1 METSLGRAPYWAAG
15 GNRLPRSSRGPTA
28 KLIGISQEDDDQ
40 RLRWA
45 LTDRMAAIGRL
56 AAGVGYEINDP
67 ATLMLANTEL
77 AGEHLEALGSVF
89 RAVEAIVRARG
100 DDEVG
105 KALRW
110 VLDQHRVEERLA
122 GMKQMIGD
130 IMRGA
135 ERLGST
141 VRDLRALS
149 WMDRDELEPLDV
161 DRVVD
166 TACALAYHE
175 VRPRARLVKQ
185 LGRPPLI
192 AANRALLCQALIDLI
207 SHAARAIP
215 EGNASEHRVTVS
227 TRYPGDRIVI
237 TVQYDG
243 PAIVAD
249 EGKAT
254 TDPFAGASGDSPG
267 TGYGLSI
274 AAEVVR
280 KHSGTLDVR
289 REGDGACIEV
299 VLPDRPLE
307 EMSEALVR
315 ESGPHPAA
323 ERRCR
328 VLVVDDEPLV
338 RSAIARILKR
348 DHDVYGA
355 SDGAEALEII
365 ARDEDFDLVICDLT
379 MPVMDGI
386 EFFQRLQRSG
396 SELAERTVFATGGP
410 YSGRAKDFV
419 RANRAL
425 VLDKPFSRDQLRGL
439 VRAVGAQRRVV
450 VEATDPALD

>member
-1 METSLGRAPYWAAG
+1 
-15 GNRLPRSSRGPTA
+15 
-28 KLIGISQEDDDQ
+28 
-40 RLRWA
+40 
-45 LTDRMAAIGRL
+45 MAAIGRL
-56 AAGVGYEINDP
+56 AAGIGYEINDP

-77 AGEHLEALGSVF
+77 AGEHLEALSAVL

-110 VLDQHRVEERLA
+110 VFDQHRVDERLA
-122 GMKQMIGD
+122 GMKQMLDD

-149 WMDRDELEPLDV
+149 WMDREEVEPLDV

-166 TACALAYHE
+166 AACALAHHE
-175 VRPRARLVKQ
+175 VRARAHLVKQ

-192 AANRALLCQALIDLI
+192 AANRAQLCQALIDVI
-207 SHAARAIP
+207 SHVARSVP
-215 EGNASEHRVTVS
+215 EGNASERRITVS

-237 TVQYDG
+237 AVQHDG
-243 PAIVAD
+243 PASEELRAPRD
-249 EGKAT
+249 EWPRAAFGMAT
-254 TDPFAGASGDSPG
+254 
-267 TGYGLSI
+267 

-280 KHSGTLDVR
+280 KHGGALRVVVDASGVCV
-289 REGDGACIEV
+289 EIE
-299 VLPDRPLE
+299 LPDRPAD
-307 EMSEALVR
+307 EASAAMVR
-315 ESGPHPAA
+315 ESGPHVRA

-338 RSAIARILKR
+338 RAAIARILER
-348 DHDVYGA
+348 DHEVVGA
-355 SDGAEALEII
+355 GNGAEALETI
-365 ARDEDFDLVICDLT
+365 AEDDGFDLVICDLT

-386 EFFQRLQRSG
+386 EFFQQLQASG
-396 SELAERTVFATGGP
+396 SVLAERTVFATGGP

-450 VEATDPALD
+450 VEGTDPSTDPTMD